1 LLADGTN
8 NYAYDAES
16 YIKTLNGTGA
26 AYTYDADGQR
36 VYKQVASDTTEYVYL
51 SGQPIAERK
60 ANGDWSDY
68 IFVGPRRL
76 ARADT
81 YEDRIHI
88 FGTECS
94 SCGSQYEQFTLGNIG
109 NLAGHVVQQGDKLY
123 LFQWQATGT
132 RAGMNLHFSDGTET
146 NGLVNDQDGSLID
159 ADNFYQTWHY
169 RRVDLSQFAGKTIAD
184 VRLIVEGY
192 TQPGR
197 WDAYYHDISVVAAD
211 GTVYPLYARQTSISL
226 SASGSS
232 GMTGVGYEINHNV
245 GAGAYPIVTT
255 NYYHGDHLG
264 STRLISSFNGY
275 PVWSST
281 FLPFGQE
288 WNQQSTVNHYKFTG
302 KERDS
307 ESGLDN
313 FGARYFGSNMGRF
326 MSPDWSRAPEGVP
339 YADFDNPQSLNL
351 YAYVMNNPL
360 SHRDADGHGCDPDTS
375 FIDKDGAMHVVAGAC
390 HDDSWLQM
398 SVAYGHHFVDQALVR
413 AKGAWHSLSG
423 RFFRGWRTGP
433 LQNPGLHQGFS
444 TAHRLN
450 SAQVR
455 DIIEKVETE
464 TGRAMSQWTQQDV
477 EKAVEEVRSAGGDVK
492 AFTESIAENNP
503 GARTLSDEIKPIMD
517 AAKSALQAVED
528 FAAKVGPA
536 VEEGV
541 EEIEEEC
548 AGGGCIPPL

>member
-1 LLADGTN
+1 MSPLSFISKSLLLGLVFSLTVSVTCSQITNVTNDQSTPIPGVGHDYIKLLSETVNPANGSVSLRLSVPVPKGRGLSIPFGFAYDSLNRISTAQSSALSGSDCWAQSFGYDPWGNLLTESPTRSGCPMTSLNIGVNTKNQIMNSGFSYDAAGNLLADGTN

-146 NGLVNDQDGSLID
+146 NGLVNDQYGNLID
-159 ADNFYQTWHY
+159 ADNVYQTWHY
-169 RRVDLSQFAGKTIAD
+169 RRVDLSQFAGKTIAE

-211 GTVYPLYARQTSISL
+211 GTVFTLYGRP
-226 SASGSS
+226 SS
-232 GMTGVGYEINHNV
+232 
-245 GAGAYPIVTT
+245 
-255 NYYHGDHLG
+255 
-264 STRLISSFNGY
+264 R
-275 PVWSST
+275 
-281 FLPFGQE
+281 
-288 WNQQSTVNHYKFTG
+288 
-302 KERDS
+302 
-307 ESGLDN
+307 
-313 FGARYFGSNMGRF
+313 
-326 MSPDWSRAPEGVP
+326 
-339 YADFDNPQSLNL
+339 
-351 YAYVMNNPL
+351 
-360 SHRDADGHGCDPDTS
+360 
-375 FIDKDGAMHVVAGAC
+375 
-390 HDDSWLQM
+390 
-398 SVAYGHHFVDQALVR
+398 
-413 AKGAWHSLSG
+413 
-423 RFFRGWRTGP
+423 
-433 LQNPGLHQGFS
+433 
-444 TAHRLN
+444 
-450 SAQVR
+450 
-455 DIIEKVETE
+455 
-464 TGRAMSQWTQQDV
+464 
-477 EKAVEEVRSAGGDVK
+477 
-492 AFTESIAENNP
+492 
-503 GARTLSDEIKPIMD
+503 
-517 AAKSALQAVED
+517 
-528 FAAKVGPA
+528 
-536 VEEGV
+536 
-541 EEIEEEC
+541 
-548 AGGGCIPPL
+548 